1 MRLRVS
7 QKIKK
12 SEWEKKSRRSFLTLI
27 SSFFFGT
34 AGFWILKHTEDD
46 DEVPW
51 PFRRILKFN
60 EGIWRKLFRHQ
71 TNLENPLAPKIGT
84 NIRANGDIGIIEK
97 LDFKDWK
104 LIVGTSSN
112 SENISD
118 PNNLVFNLDQL
129 KSLNHVEL
137 TEVFKCVEGWSQV
150 ISYKGVQFSEFLT
163 AMKLGRRSASHGAD
177 KDQFD
182 LSSMY
187 SFVGLKTPD
196 ESYYVSIDMESML
209 HPKTVLAYEMNGTP
223 ISWANGA
230 PLRLIIPV
238 KYGIKNLKKIG
249 YIYFS
254 DEQPPDY
261 WTEQGYDWYA
271 AL

>member
-1 MRLRVS
+1 MS

-12 SEWEKKSRRSFLTLI
+12 SEWEKKSRRSFLTLV
-27 SSFFFGT
+27 SGFLFGT
-34 AGFWILKHTEDD
+34 AGFWFLKHAEDD

-60 EGIWRKLFRHQ
+60 EGLWRKLYRNQ
-71 TNLENPLAPKIGT
+71 PNLENPVAPKIGT
-84 NIRANGDIGIIEK
+84 NIRANGDIGINEK

-104 LIVGTSSN
+104 LIVGTNPN
-112 SENISD
+112 SENVSD
-118 PNNLVFNLDQL
+118 PNNLEFNLDQL
-129 KSLNHVEL
+129 KSLKQVEL

-163 AMKLGRRSASHGAD
+163 ALKLGRRSASSNSNQNKEQSNLNG
-177 KDQFD
+177 
-182 LSSMY
+182 LY
-187 SFVGLKTPD
+187 SYVGLKTPD

-209 HPKTVLAYEMNGTP
+209 HPKTVLVYEMNGIP
-223 ISWANGA
+223 ISWAHGA

-249 YIYFS
+249 
-254 DEQPPDY
+254 
-261 WTEQGYDWYA
+261 
-271 AL
+271 